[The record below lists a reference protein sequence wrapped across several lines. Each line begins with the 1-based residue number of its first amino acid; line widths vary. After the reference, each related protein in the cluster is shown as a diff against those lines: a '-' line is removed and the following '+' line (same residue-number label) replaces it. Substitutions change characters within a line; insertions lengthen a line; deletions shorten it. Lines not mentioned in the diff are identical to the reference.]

1 METFQ
6 AHGKILNL
14 STIKYFSVITF
25 KVNPYI
31 LLKFQDISI
40 KMEKK
45 GKRVELI
52 STVQVF

>member
-14 STIKYFSVITF
+14 STIKYFSDITF

-52 STVQVF
+52 STVQAF